1 MLEFQEKRRLKKILY
16 SPFILVILII
26 ILILMF
32 RAVWGI
38 YIKNDFTKHNLDR
51 VNDDYYNLKQREEKL
66 IDEISFLKTTDGQEE
81 ELREKY
87 GVAKPNE
94 EVIIIVNQ
102 NQKLVDDWTEPI
114 NWWQKIKLWFK

>member
-1 MLEFQEKRRLKKILY
+1 M
-16 SPFILVILII
+16 VILII